1 MFQILGNLLYS
12 VVTVVIPRTDPTWGR
27 AMLILEEIKE
37 MILNDFLVILTFDIV
52 TLMH

>member
-1 MFQILGNLLYS
+1 MFQILGNLLHS
-12 VVTVVIPRTDPTWGR
+12 IVTVEIPNTDPTWGR

-37 MILNDFLVILTFDIV
+37 IILNDFLVILTFDIV